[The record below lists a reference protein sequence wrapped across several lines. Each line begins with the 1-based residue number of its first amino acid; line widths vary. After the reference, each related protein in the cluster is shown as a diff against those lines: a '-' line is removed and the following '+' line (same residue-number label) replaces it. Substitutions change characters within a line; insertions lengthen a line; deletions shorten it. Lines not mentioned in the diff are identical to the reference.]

1 MLFTGRK
8 YAILIPFENIDKEQ
22 IGSAYPVDTF
32 LDGDV
37 RIQPGG
43 YILCPEVEREKVG
56 KQNPNLIVLGY
67 EKKSVDEYG
76 DKLLEQVL
84 GYKKEGIGHMTLRNE
99 SDEKKIYDIL
109 NKTNIKQHGP
119 HGGTPEFE
127 QEKTKNIIDVVLSMI
142 KITKDE
148 IVSQDAYEKLMELL
162 RNKVVQSTFINGGSR
177 SIIEYMFDE
186 TKIPK
191 GYLKEQI
198 LEQLRN

>member
-1 MLFTGRK
+1 M
-8 YAILIPFENIDKEQ
+8 
-22 IGSAYPVDTF
+22 
-32 LDGDV
+32 
-37 RIQPGG
+37 
-43 YILCPEVEREKVG
+43 
-56 KQNPNLIVLGY
+56 
-67 EKKSVDEYG
+67 
-76 DKLLEQVL
+76 
-84 GYKKEGIGHMTLRNE
+84 RNE